1 MEYAL
6 GAVAALV
13 TIVLVA
19 RFAPKLGVAAPLILI
34 VVGTLFSFVPFA
46 PSIEVDPEW
55 ILVGVLPPLLYSA
68 AVNVPLMDFRRN
80 LKAITGLS
88 VVLVILSTAVSGYL
102 LYLIF
107 PDLNLAAAFALGAVI
122 SPPDAVAAT
131 SIGKRVGLPGRLVTM
146 LEGESLVNDA
156 SALVLLRSAIAATAG
171 AVSFWGVVGDFLF
184 AVVVAIGVGIVI
196 GFATV
201 AVRSHLN
208 NPVLTTS
215 ISFAVPFIAYLPAEE
230 LGASGV
236 LSVVV
241 AGLVTGHRSAT
252 RFTAQDRIS
261 ERLNWRTVQFILEN
275 GVFLLIG
282 TEVATL
288 VTQVQDDDLGVG
300 WAVLIGLL
308 MTAVLIVV
316 RFAFMVPLIGIL
328 RRDARRARVRGVYL
342 DQALDRLR
350 DVPADDD
357 RTRERASR
365 IGRMLAR
372 RRADVDSLTAEG
384 LGWRGGV
391 VLGWAGMRGVVTLAA
406 AQTLPRD
413 LPYRPQLI
421 LVAVTVAIAT
431 LLLQGGTLPALVRRL
446 GITGASAER
455 ERADLAALLDEISST
470 GLATVSDTA
479 LEGEEGV
486 DPAILERV
494 RSESVLRAAA
504 VRDTGEDGGPHDVY
518 VRLRR
523 RVIEAERAALIEAR
537 SLGVHRSRSLA
548 DAEHLLDQ
556 EEARLFRRDSRH

>member
-6 GAVAALV
+6 AAVAAIV

-34 VVGTLFSFVPFA
+34 VVGSLFSFLPFA
-46 PSIEVDPEW
+46 PSVEVDPEW

-107 PDLNLAAAFALGAVI
+107 PDLDLAAAFALGAVI

-131 SIGKRVGLPGRLVTM
+131 AIGKRLGLPGRLVTV
-146 LEGESLVNDA
+146 LEGEGLVNDA
-156 SALVLLRSAIAATAG
+156 TALVLLRSAIAATAG
-171 AVSFWGVVGDFLF
+171 VVSLWGFVGDFVF
-184 AVVVAIGVGIVI
+184 AVAVAIGVGIAI

-201 AVRSHLN
+201 AVRARLN
-208 NPVLTTS
+208 NPVLNTS

-241 AGLVTGHRSAT
+241 AGLVAGHRSAT
-252 RFTAQDRIS
+252 RLTAQDRIS

-275 GVFLLIG
+275 GVFLLMG

-288 VTQVQDDDLGVG
+288 VVQVEDDDLGVG
-300 WAVLIGLL
+300 SAVLIGLL

-316 RFAFMVPLIGIL
+316 RFAFMVPLIASL
-328 RRDARRARVRGVYL
+328 RRDARRAQTRGVYL

-350 DVPADDD
+350 GAPTDDP
-357 RTRERASR
+357 RVRARASR
-365 IGRMLAR
+365 ISRMLAR

-391 VLGWAGMRGVVTLAA
+391 VLGWSGMRGVVTLAA
-406 AQTLPRD
+406 AQSLPRD

-421 LVAVTVAIAT
+421 LVAFTVALVT
-431 LLLQGGTLPALVRRL
+431 LLLQGGTLPALIGRL
-446 GITGASAER
+446 RVTGASAER
-455 ERADLAALLDEISST
+455 ERDDLASLLEEISTT

-479 LEGEEGV
+479 LEGEEPV
-486 DPAILERV
+486 EPTILTRV
-494 RSESVLRAAA
+494 RAESVLRAAA
-504 VRDTGEDGGPHDVY
+504 VRETGGDGGAHAVY

-523 RVIEAERAALIEAR
+523 RVLEAERAALIEAR
-537 SLGVHRSRSLA
+537 SLGVHRSTSLA
-548 DAEHLLDQ
+548 KAEHLLDQ
-556 EEARLFRRDSRH
+556 EEARLYRHDGGH

>member
-1 MEYAL
+1 
-6 GAVAALV
+6 V
-13 TIVLVA
+13 
-19 RFAPKLGVAAPLILI
+19 
-34 VVGTLFSFVPFA
+34 
-46 PSIEVDPEW
+46 
-55 ILVGVLPPLLYSA
+55 
-68 AVNVPLMDFRRN
+68 
-80 LKAITGLS
+80 
-88 VVLVILSTAVSGYL
+88 
-102 LYLIF
+102 
-107 PDLNLAAAFALGAVI
+107 
-122 SPPDAVAAT
+122 
-131 SIGKRVGLPGRLVTM
+131 
-146 LEGESLVNDA
+146 
-156 SALVLLRSAIAATAG
+156 
-171 AVSFWGVVGDFLF
+171 F
-184 AVVVAIGVGIVI
+184 AVVVAIGVGIAI

-201 AVRSHLN
+201 AVRSRLN
-208 NPVLTTS
+208 NPVLTTA
-215 ISFAVPFIAYLPAEE
+215 ISFTVPFIAYLPAED

-252 RFTAQDRIS
+252 RLTAQDRIS

-288 VTQVQDDDLGVG
+288 VAQVEDDDLGVG
-300 WAVLIGLL
+300 SAVMIGLL

-316 RFAFMVPLIGIL
+316 RFAFMVPLIGML
-328 RRDARRARVRGVYL
+328 RHDARRARVRGVYL

-350 DVPADDD
+350 DAPAEDA
-357 RTRERASR
+357 RTRARMSR

-431 LLLQGGTLPALVRRL
+431 LLLQGGTLPALVSRL
-446 GITGASAER
+446 RITGASAER
-455 ERADLAALLDEISST
+455 ERADLASLLDEISTT
-470 GLATVSDTA
+470 GLATVSDIA
-479 LEGEEGV
+479 LEGQEAV

-494 RSESVLRAAA
+494 RAESVLRAAA
-504 VRDTGEDGGPHDVY
+504 VRDTGEVDGAHAVY

-556 EEARLFRRDSRH
+556 EEARLFRHDAGR

>member
-156 SALVLLRSAIAATAG
+156 SALVLLRSAIAATAA
-171 AVSFWGVVGDFLF
+171 AVSFWGVVGDFMF

-288 VTQVQDDDLGVG
+288 VAQVQDDDLGVG
-300 WAVLIGLL
+300 SAVLIGLL

-486 DPAILERV
+486 EPAILERV